1 MERERCSLN
10 IVSLLILSLAVSLD
24 SFSVGVTYGLRKVI
38 IPIYSIMIISIASA
52 TMILLSMQLGIWIQ
66 YFLSPHVAKFT
77 GATILIFIGLW
88 AIIQVFRQKNED
100 DDHEISYDIQKILTI
115 ELKKLGLMI
124 QILKTPMKAD
134 IDRSGSIS
142 SIEAIFLGLA
152 LSLDAF
158 GAGLGA
164 SLIGFKPL
172 ITAITIAGM
181 SGLFILIGIKIGFW
195 FSEIRWLK
203 KFTLIPGIILILMGF
218 YRFF

>member
-1 MERERCSLN
+1 MS

-24 SFSVGVTYGLRKVI
+24 SFSVGVTYGFRKVL
-38 IPIYSIMIISIASA
+38 IPIYSIIIISIASA
-52 TMILLSMQLGIWIQ
+52 AMILLSMQLGGVVQ
-66 YFLSPHVAKFT
+66 AFLSPNIAKFI
-77 GATILIFIGLW
+77 GAMILILIGIW
-88 AIIQVFRQKNED
+88 AIIQVFRQKDED
-100 DDHEISYDIQKILTI
+100 YDHEIGFEVQKVFII
-115 ELKKLGLMI
+115 EFKKLGLVI

-142 SIEAIFLGLA
+142 LLEAIFLGLA

-172 ITAITIAGM
+172 ITAISIAGM
-181 SGLFILIGIKIGFW
+181 SGLFILIGMKVGFW
-195 FSEIRWLK
+195 FSEVTWLK

-218 YRFF
+218 FRFLKK

>member
-1 MERERCSLN
+1 MN